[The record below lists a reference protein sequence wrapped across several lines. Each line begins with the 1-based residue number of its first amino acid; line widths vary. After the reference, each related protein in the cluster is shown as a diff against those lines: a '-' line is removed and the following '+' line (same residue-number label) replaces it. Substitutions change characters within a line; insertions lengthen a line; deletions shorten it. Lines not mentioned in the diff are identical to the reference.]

1 MKASKSWKFN
11 PPKPVEAQ
19 QKAPVWTPRRFSEVS
34 IRLLCC
40 GEGVALAVA
49 ISALDV
55 NFGISEREL
64 APLNRASTSSGSCY
78 QYTPVNFHSTLANI
92 QLT

>member
-1 MKASKSWKFN
+1 MVSGTGQKDFKNEGQTYSSSDSKSWKFN

-55 NFGISEREL
+55 NFNFRVFL
-64 APLNRASTSSGSCY
+64 SGS
-78 QYTPVNFHSTLANI
+78 
-92 QLT
+92 